1 MLSQADI
8 VGWVIR
14 WVDDDV
20 WPLLDEDGDGRAPR
34 VAVLIDLLEHDDP
47 RARRQAA
54 TALER

>member
-1 MLSQADI
+1 
-8 VGWVIR
+8 
-14 WVDDDV
+14 VDDDV